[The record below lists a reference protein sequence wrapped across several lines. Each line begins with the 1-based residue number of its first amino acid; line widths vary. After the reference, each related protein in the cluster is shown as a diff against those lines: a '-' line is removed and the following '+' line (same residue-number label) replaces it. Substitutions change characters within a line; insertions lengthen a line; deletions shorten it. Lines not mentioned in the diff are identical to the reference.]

1 MTGLDAL
8 LKPNTKIVAISHVSN
23 SLGTINPIKQ
33 IIQQAHAKN
42 IPVLIDG
49 AQALPHLKVD
59 VQDLD
64 CDFYVGSAHKCYA
77 PMGAGLLYG
86 KRAWLEKMPPYQGGG
101 NMILQVTFDKITYN
115 ELPYKFEAGTPSVA
129 DVIGWG
135 AAIDYLQQL
144 DYAIIAQHEH
154 DLYAYAMQKLSAIDG
169 IKFYGKAK
177 NKIGIISFTLENIH
191 PHDIGTIANE
201 YGVAIRTGHHCNMP
215 LMDFFGIPGTARAS
229 LAMYNV
235 NSDIDQLCWV
245 LNKTQQIFHRHQK

>member
-1 MTGLDAL
+1 
-8 LKPNTKIVAISHVSN
+8 
-23 SLGTINPIKQ
+23 
-33 IIQQAHAKN
+33 
-42 IPVLIDG
+42 
-49 AQALPHLKVD
+49 
-59 VQDLD
+59 
-64 CDFYVGSAHKCYA
+64 
-77 PMGAGLLYG
+77 
-86 KRAWLEKMPPYQGGG
+86 
-101 NMILQVTFDKITYN
+101 
-115 ELPYKFEAGTPSVA
+115 
-129 DVIGWG
+129 
-135 AAIDYLQQL
+135 LQQL